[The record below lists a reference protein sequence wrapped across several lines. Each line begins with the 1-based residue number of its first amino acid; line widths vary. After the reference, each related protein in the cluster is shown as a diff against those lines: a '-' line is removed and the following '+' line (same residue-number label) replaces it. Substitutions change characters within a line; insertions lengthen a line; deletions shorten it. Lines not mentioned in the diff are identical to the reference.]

1 MDRRSKQKFFQGRH
15 VDDQQAHEK
24 MLSITNHQGNANQ
37 NHNEISL
44 HIWENWLSSK
54 KTTNNKTGENKWQS
68 TPVLL
73 PGKSHGQ
80 RSLAGYSPWGR
91 KESDTTERLHFTHC
105 ALLVG
110 FINWYSHYGKQ
121 YGPQKIKTRTIIQ
134 SSNFNL
140 GYLSKENKNI
150 ISESYMHLSVYFS
163 IICSSQDMEVT

>member
-1 MDRRSKQKFFQGRH
+1 
-15 VDDQQAHEK
+15 

-80 RSLAGYSPWGR
+80 RSLAGYSPWGH
-91 KESDTTERLHFTHC
+91 KELDTTEQLGTQTHQVNYLERLK
-105 ALLVG
+105 
-110 FINWYSHYGKQ
+110 FI
-121 YGPQKIKTRTIIQ
+121 R
-134 SSNFNL
+134 
-140 GYLSKENKNI
+140 
-150 ISESYMHLSVYFS
+150 
-163 IICSSQDMEVT
+163 